1 MRVTTADHAIRRV
14 RDLEASLG
22 FYRDALGSEPF
33 DLEEYRR
40 GERPPSILTGFGE
53 LRLAE
58 RPHSKGI
65 EVEAQFQSITDAR
78 VLQA

>member
-14 RDLEASLG
+14 RDLDASLG

-40 GERPPSILTGFGE
+40 GERPLVSLQVSENFGCG
-53 LRLAE
+53 A
-58 RPHSKGI
+58 P
-65 EVEAQFQSITDAR
+65 AQ
-78 VLQA
+78 